1 MDKARQ
7 SSGPFLQRLETLR
20 VMLGELEAEYQGSQP
35 AEPEAVEP
43 EPENTATADPLI
55 AALRDLGGLIGH
67 HISTQRQQ
75 LDAVDGRVRA
85 LEQVIHQMDRERAL
99 LAQMLG
105 RTDGQQSAREPTL
118 MKAPRPTPAADYLP
132 LLTAALQ
139 VVRDLGACWIQRT
152 SSQSAAT
159 QTKGT

>member
-7 SSGPFLQRLETLR
+7 SSGSFLQRLETLR
-20 VMLGELEAEYQGSQP
+20 VMLGELEAEYQRSQP
-35 AEPEAVEP
+35 AEPEAA

-55 AALRDLGGLIGH
+55 AALRDVGGLIGQH
-67 HISTQRQQ
+67 LCTQRQQ

-99 LAQMLG
+99 LAQRLG

-132 LLTAALQ
+132 VLTAALQ

-152 SSQSAAT
+152 GSQQAT
-159 QTKGT
+159 TQSKGT